1 MNKSYIKL
9 YSKLYIITSWK
20 QSTERPRHDSQRPFW
35 ISPEC
40 WKLQLS
46 SSLTWT
52 TIMKWD
58 WLQLF
63 PEQCTQTA
71 TISIRINAQSCVLC
85 WQSISEECLHYERRK
100 LWFITGPQDC
110 ICTVRLNIQVVSEA
124 EDRETNIGPTVL
136 FVLKTTDTHGGW
148 WSQPSLKLSAGNQ
161 VEITPGWIPWVGMF
175 R

>member
-1 MNKSYIKL
+1 MW
-9 YSKLYIITSWK
+9 TSPISNYTRNCTSSRLGSRALRDPDMTLK
-20 QSTERPRHDSQRPFW
+20 DPFG
-35 ISPEC
+35 SH
-40 WKLQLS
+40 LS
-46 SSLTWT
+46 VGNFNCPAL
-52 TIMKWD
+52 

-85 WQSISEECLHYERRK
+85 WQSISEECLHYERLK